1 MYKGKNMEETKKL
14 NWKPEDNN
22 YLNEVFDKL
31 NLILAFVI
39 ILAPII
45 TSLLCLVGL
54 EMDFK
59 NCLLIVYIVFVI
71 MKIISI
77 SVNFRFFKFRKLV
90 LLEILSIAL
99 LLMLCISEIV
109 NSPIDA
115 QFIFILGY
123 FFVYLI
129 FSKLD
134 KENIFIVTS
143 TAPSLRKIKNQII
156 VQHFGIPEERI
167 IHTLCSAAKLEILK
181 NLHSRTKKD
190 ILFIEDNFK
199 ILLSAEEMLS
209 FVKGYHI
216 SSLLA

>member
-1 MYKGKNMEETKKL
+1 MLELKDIFAVYERNINSFIDLCQGKT
-14 NWKPEDNN
+14 
-22 YLNEVFDKL
+22 
-31 NLILAFVI
+31 LAFDFDGTLTRFQYALERMLPCKDEDI
-39 ILAPII
+39 EKYTQEGGNIYEKIYILE
-45 TSLLCLVGL
+45 T
-54 EMDFK
+54 
-59 NCLLIVYIVFVI
+59 
-71 MKIISI
+71 MK
-77 SVNFRFFKFRKLV
+77 
-90 LLEILSIAL
+90 
-99 LLMLCISEIV
+99 
-109 NSPIDA
+109 
-115 QFIFILGY
+115 Y
-123 FFVYLI
+123 I